1 VRFRRIPREE
11 SRGRRDARSQY
22 FVNGQRVSK
31 SQFDRSQG
39 IGGFRAAQAQHRAAE
54 AQCRAMERQANAMA
68 RMFPW

>member
-1 VRFRRIPREE
+1 
-11 SRGRRDARSQY
+11 
-22 FVNGQRVSK
+22 VSK

-39 IGGFRAAQAQHRAAE
+39 IGGFWAAQAQHRAAE